1 MLAFN
6 MGHPVSYDPR
16 LTAVSLIPS
25 ILASYVTLK
34 RRIKPNLSV
43 WQLLINGVLV
53 GGSIGTMHYIGM
65 EATKMDVKLGYDPT
79 WFFFSILI
87 AVVLAFITLSTQ
99 YYVGK

>member
-1 MLAFN
+1 
-6 MGHPVSYDPR
+6 
-16 LTAVSLIPS
+16 
-25 ILASYVTLK
+25 
-34 RRIKPNLSV
+34 
-43 WQLLINGVLV
+43 
-53 GGSIGTMHYIGM
+53 M